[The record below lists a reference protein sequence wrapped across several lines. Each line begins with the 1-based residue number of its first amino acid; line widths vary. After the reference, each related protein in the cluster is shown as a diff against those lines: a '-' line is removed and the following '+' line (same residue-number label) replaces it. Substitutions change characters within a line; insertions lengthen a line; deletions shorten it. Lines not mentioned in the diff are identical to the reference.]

1 MLVADPLRASP
12 QSCVSSG
19 VHGFHTS
26 PGAHMPRSTRIAL
39 FLLVV
44 LAILLLPA
52 LVRAEVQV
60 FWDNDTDA
68 FVPGPGTFDRWYT
81 QGERMNTFGALPAPA
96 RALADRL
103 PGFAGGERHFGISVG
118 QEIYTPDAI
127 SRRTPISN
135 DRPYAG
141 WLYGSAIVVRSEPRV
156 MRSLE
161 LQVGTTGQAS
171 YAANVQTWW
180 HDLLGVRRPQ
190 GWAFQ
195 LRDEPGLVLSYQE
208 RRRPWGRLRHADL
221 VPHAGVAVGNVHDE
235 ANAGATVRLGLLPD
249 DFGPWRNAPA
259 MTGRRGL
266 DLYVFARAE
275 GRAVARNLF
284 LDGNTFRPSQHVTHL
299 PLVGESQLGA
309 ALRWHRIGLRY
320 TFSYTT
326 AEFRERMDS
335 HEYGSFALTL
345 GQ

>member
-1 MLVADPLRASP
+1 MKRTHRLVLL
-12 QSCVSSG
+12 
-19 VHGFHTS
+19 
-26 PGAHMPRSTRIAL
+26 AL
-39 FLLVV
+39 LV

-60 FWDNDTDA
+60 FWDNDTDF
-68 FVPGPGTFDRWYT
+68 FVPGAGTFDRWYT
-81 QGERMNTFGALPAPA
+81 QGERVNRFGALPAPA

-103 PGFAGGERHFGISVG
+103 PGFAGGERRFGVSLG

-127 SRRTPISN
+127 SKRTRIAD

-141 WLYGSAIVVRSEPRV
+141 WLYASAILTRSDARA

-161 LQVGTTGQAS
+161 LQAGTTGSDS
-171 YAANVQTWW
+171 YAADVQTWW
-180 HDLLGVRRPQ
+180 HDLLGIRRPQ
-190 GWAFQ
+190 GWGFQ
-195 LRDEPGLVLSYQE
+195 LANEPGLTLSYQE

-221 VPHAGVAVGNVHDE
+221 VPHAGLTVGNVHDE
-235 ANAGATVRLGLLPD
+235 AGAGVTVRLGLLPD

-259 MTGRRGL
+259 MGDGRGV

-284 LDGNTFRPSQHVTHL
+284 LDGGTFHRGPHVTRL
-299 PLVGESQLGA
+299 PLVGESQLGCA
-309 ALRWHRIGLRY
+309 ARWHRLGLRY
-320 TFSYTT
+320 TFSYTS

-335 HEYGSFALTL
+335 HEYGAFALTL
-345 GQ
+345 GD